1 MNNKEIISL
10 STFEAIRLRPEMY
23 IGNVRL
29 YEEKIPIIKDN
40 KIIEIEKKWSPGLLQ
55 LFIEIFENA
64 IDEAKRCKG
73 KMEHIYISIDID
85 NNRITIQDEGLGF
98 YNAGYKHKKTRKN
111 VVRTA
116 MEDLHAGSNFVD
128 SSINMLGT
136 FGLGASIVNILSED
150 FSVYTVNKEDKVDLH
165 WNNFIIDVEEIDRKS
180 SKDKLGTIISFIPS
194 KEVFGDLKFDRDLLE
209 TYLCFKLFSIANDP
223 VINNLKLHGE
233 IIENGIKSQL
243 SITKDFVPEKTIKLT
258 TKLGTIYL
266 WKSYENSCSLSF
278 INGSQ
283 CTGKH
288 QKIVQD

>member
-116 MEDLHAGSNFVD
+116 KQRYHM
-128 SSINMLGT
+128 
-136 FGLGASIVNILSED
+136 
-150 FSVYTVNKEDKVDLH
+150 
-165 WNNFIIDVEEIDRKS
+165 
-180 SKDKLGTIISFIPS
+180 
-194 KEVFGDLKFDRDLLE
+194 
-209 TYLCFKLFSIANDP
+209 
-223 VINNLKLHGE
+223 
-233 IIENGIKSQL
+233 
-243 SITKDFVPEKTIKLT
+243 IKLM
-258 TKLGTIYL
+258 
-266 WKSYENSCSLSF
+266 
-278 INGSQ
+278 
-283 CTGKH
+283 
-288 QKIVQD
+288 